1 MKKITANQLRKRIEE
16 EMSYNRVEQIQV
28 TYCCPALMGGYKKED
43 TQTFSADAD
52 EVVKAISE
60 RGSKISIG
68 KMDAAYTEDDFR
80 MTLFIDIVEL

>member
-60 RGSKISIG
+60 RGSKIAIG
-68 KMDAAYTEDDFR
+68 KMDEAYTEDDFR

>member
-28 TYCCPALMGGYKKED
+28 TYCCPSLMGGYKKED

-52 EVVKAISE
+52 EVVKAIYE
-60 RGSKISIG
+60 RGSKIAIG

>member
-1 MKKITANQLRKRIEE
+1 
-16 EMSYNRVEQIQV
+16 
-28 TYCCPALMGGYKKED
+28 LMGGYKKED

-52 EVVKAISE
+52 EVVKAIYE
-60 RGSKISIG
+60 RGSKIAIG